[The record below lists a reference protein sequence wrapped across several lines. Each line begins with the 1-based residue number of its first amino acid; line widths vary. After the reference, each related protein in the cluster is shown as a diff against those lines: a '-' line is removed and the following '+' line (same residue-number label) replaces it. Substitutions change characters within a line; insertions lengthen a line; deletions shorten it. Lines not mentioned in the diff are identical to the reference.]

1 VETSG
6 WFLKNIW
13 SYKINRNI
21 YAYHD
26 YFPQLNPNRWMKVNM
41 SIAT

>member
-1 VETSG
+1 MIFEDYLILQNKYT
-6 WFLKNIW
+6 
-13 SYKINRNI
+13 Y
-21 YAYHD
+21 YD